1 MLRSHLLV
9 LTEVN
14 LSSVFKG
21 YRRGE
26 RTDNTLS
33 DKPSFLRKSAQI
45 NKHRFFCHRG
55 ADGKHLIIWTK
66 NKAKGW
72 RLRDITGQKRIFD
85 LLGYYA
91 VQEKETTQSHLHT
104 SVLTHSKIFLILTT
118 TGKLILYGDE
128 GCTCINLIQLHTFP
142 DMLEFGDITINTLP
156 WILVL
161 CNAAWNN
168 HSEQR
173 HTSLITKKYFLAWF
187 QWLPTV
193 PFQYLIQVQSIKK
206 KAAFFFSVDK
216 PRIQWK
222 HTEKVFPVSS
232 TDCILLTHNWKKT

>member
-142 DMLEFGDITINTLP
+142 DMLEFDDITINTLP

-173 HTSLITKKYFLAWF
+173 HTSLITKKYLSWF
-187 QWLPTV
+187 QWLPTM